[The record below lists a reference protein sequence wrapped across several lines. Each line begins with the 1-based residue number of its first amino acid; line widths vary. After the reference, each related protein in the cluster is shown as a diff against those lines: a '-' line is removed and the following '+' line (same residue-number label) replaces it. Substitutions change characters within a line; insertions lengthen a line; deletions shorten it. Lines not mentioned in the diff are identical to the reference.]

1 MRAIERAYQWVKGL
15 SETQKNEMLADLNA
29 ATAAVIN
36 AFKDPTI
43 TPAQVEMLFKTAD
56 EGEVKKA
63 ALQNELDAKNA
74 QLAKLQREIAELTA
88 QIDVLNV
95 VTVKQVDMRDMLAA
109 VRQKQIENMVAE
121 GLKKQELQNAI
132 KEKIADIPVEA
143 VAEIMTEKQP
153 KRRKK

>member
-15 SETQKNEMLADLNA
+15 SEAQKTEMLADLNA

-88 QIDVLNV
+88 QIDVLNI

-132 KEKIADIPVEA
+132 KEKIADIPAEA
-143 VAEIMTEKQP
+143 VAEIMTEKP

>member
-15 SETQKNEMLADLNA
+15 SEDQKNEMLADLNA

-43 TPAQVEMLFKTAD
+43 TPEQVKMLFTTAD
-56 EGEVKKA
+56 EGDVKKA
-63 ALQNELDAKNA
+63 ALQNELNAKNE

-95 VTVKQVDMRDMLAA
+95 VTVKQVDMRKQMAE
-109 VRQKQIENMVAE
+109 VRRKQIENMVAE
-121 GLKKQELQNAI
+121 GLKKQALQNAI
-132 KEKIADIPVEA
+132 KEKIADISAEA
-143 VAEIMTEKQP
+143 VAEIMTEKP

>member
-15 SETQKNEMLADLNA
+15 SEAQKNEMLADLNA

-36 AFKDPTI
+36 AFKDPSI
-43 TPAQVEMLFKTAD
+43 TPAQVEMLFTTAD
-56 EGEVKKA
+56 EGDVKKA
-63 ALQNELDAKNA
+63 ALQNELNTKNE

-95 VTVKQVDMRDMLAA
+95 VTVKQVDMRTQMAD
-109 VRQKQIENMVAE
+109 VRRRQIENMVAE

-132 KEKIADIPVEA
+132 KEKIADIPAEA
-143 VAEIMTEKQP
+143 VAEIMTEKP

>member
-1 MRAIERAYQWVKGL
+1 MRAIERAYHWVQGL
-15 SETQKNEMLADLNA
+15 PEAQKNEMLADLNA
-29 ATAAVIN
+29 ATATVIN

-63 ALQNELDAKNA
+63 ALQNELNTKNE

-95 VTVKQVDMRDMLAA
+95 VTVKQVDMRTQMAD
-109 VRQKQIENMVAE
+109 VRRRQIENMVAE
-121 GLKKQELQNAI
+121 GLKKQELQKAI
-132 KEKIADIPVEA
+132 KEKIADIPAEA
-143 VAEIMTEKQP
+143 VAEIMTEKP

>member
-15 SETQKNEMLADLNA
+15 SEDQKNEMLADLNA

-43 TPAQVEMLFKTAD
+43 TPAQVEMLFTTAD
-56 EGEVKKA
+56 EGDVKKA
-63 ALQNELDAKNA
+63 ALQNELDAKNE

-95 VTVKQVDMRDMLAA
+95 VTVKQVDMRKQMAE
-109 VRQKQIENMVAE
+109 VRRRQIENMVAE
-121 GLKKQELQNAI
+121 GLKKQALQNAI
-132 KEKIADIPVEA
+132 KEKIADIPAEA
-143 VAEIMTEKQP
+143 VAEIMTEKP
-153 KRRKK
+153 KKRKK

>member
-15 SETQKNEMLADLNA
+15 SEAQKNEMLADLNA

-43 TPAQVEMLFKTAD
+43 TPEQVKMLFTTAD
-56 EGEVKKA
+56 EGDVKKA
-63 ALQNELDAKNA
+63 ALQNELDAKNE

-95 VTVKQVDMRDMLAA
+95 VTVKQVNMRDMLAA

-121 GLKKQELQNAI
+121 GLKKQALQNAI
-132 KEKIADIPVEA
+132 KEKIADIPAEA
-143 VAEIMTEKQP
+143 VAEIMAEKP

>member
-15 SETQKNEMLADLNA
+15 SEAQKNEMLADLNA

-43 TPAQVEMLFKTAD
+43 TPAQVEMLFTTAD
-56 EGEVKKA
+56 EGDVKKA
-63 ALQNELDAKNA
+63 ALQNELDAKNE

-95 VTVKQVDMRDMLAA
+95 VTVKQVDMRKQMAE
-109 VRQKQIENMVAE
+109 VRRKQIENMVAE
-121 GLKKQELQNAI
+121 GLRKQALQNAI
-132 KEKIADIPVEA
+132 KEKIADIPAEA
-143 VAEIMTEKQP
+143 VAEIMTEKP

>member
-15 SETQKNEMLADLNA
+15 SEAQKNEMLADLNA
-29 ATAAVIN
+29 ATATVIN
-36 AFKDPTI
+36 AFKDPSI

-56 EGEVKKA
+56 EGDVKKA

-74 QLAKLQREIAELTA
+74 QLAKLQREIAEFTA

-95 VTVKQVDMRDMLAA
+95 VTVKQVDMRTQMAD
-109 VRQKQIENMVAE
+109 VRRRQIENMVAE
-121 GLKKQELQNAI
+121 GLKKQELQKAI
-132 KEKIADIPVEA
+132 KEKIADIPAEA
-143 VAEIMTEKQP
+143 VAEIMTEKP

>member
-43 TPAQVEMLFKTAD
+43 TPEQVKMLFTTAD
-56 EGEVKKA
+56 EGDVKKA

-95 VTVKQVDMRDMLAA
+95 VTVKQVDMRIQMAD
-109 VRQKQIENMVAE
+109 VRRRQIENMVAE

-132 KEKIADIPVEA
+132 KEKIADIPAEA
-143 VAEIMTEKQP
+143 VAEIMTEKP

>member
-1 MRAIERAYQWVKGL
+1 MRAIERAYQWAKGL
-15 SETQKNEMLADLNA
+15 SEAQKNEMLADLNA

-43 TPAQVEMLFKTAD
+43 TPAQVEMLFTTAD
-56 EGEVKKA
+56 EGDVKKA
-63 ALQNELDAKNA
+63 ALQNELNTKNE

-95 VTVKQVDMRDMLAA
+95 VTVKQVDMRTQMAD
-109 VRQKQIENMVAE
+109 VRRRQIENMVAE
-121 GLKKQELQNAI
+121 GLRKQELQKAI
-132 KEKIADIPVEA
+132 KEKIADIPAEA
-143 VAEIMTEKQP
+143 VAEIMTEKP

>member
-15 SETQKNEMLADLNA
+15 SEAQKNEMLADLNA

-43 TPAQVEMLFKTAD
+43 TPAQVEMLFTTAD
-56 EGEVKKA
+56 EGDVKKA
-63 ALQNELDAKNA
+63 ALQNELNTKNE

-95 VTVKQVDMRDMLAA
+95 VTVKQVDMRTQMAD
-109 VRQKQIENMVAE
+109 VRRRQIENMVAE
-121 GLKKQELQNAI
+121 GLKKQELQKAI
-132 KEKIADIPVEA
+132 KEKIADIPAEA
-143 VAEIMTEKQP
+143 VAEIMTEKP

>member
-1 MRAIERAYQWVKGL
+1 MRAIERAYHWVQGL
-15 SETQKNEMLADLNA
+15 SEAQKNEMLADLNA

-43 TPAQVEMLFKTAD
+43 TPEQVEMLFKTAD

-95 VTVKQVDMRDMLAA
+95 VTAKQVDMRTQMAN
-109 VRQKQIENMVAE
+109 VRRKQIENMVAE
-121 GLKKQELQNAI
+121 GLKKQALQNAI
-132 KEKIADIPVEA
+132 KEKIADIPAEA
-143 VAEIMTEKQP
+143 VAEIMTEKP

>member
-15 SETQKNEMLADLNA
+15 SEDQKNEMLADLNA

-36 AFKDPTI
+36 AFKDPSI
-43 TPAQVEMLFKTAD
+43 TPAQVEMLFTTAD
-56 EGEVKKA
+56 EGDVKKA

-95 VTVKQVDMRDMLAA
+95 VTVKQVDMRKQMAE
-109 VRQKQIENMVAE
+109 VRRKQIENMVAE
-121 GLKKQELQNAI
+121 GLRKQALQNAI
-132 KEKIADIPVEA
+132 KEKIADIPAEA
-143 VAEIMTEKQP
+143 VAEIMTEKP

>member
-15 SETQKNEMLADLNA
+15 SEAQKNEMLADLNA

-36 AFKDPTI
+36 AFKDPSI
-43 TPAQVEMLFKTAD
+43 TPAQVEMLFTTAD
-56 EGEVKKA
+56 EGDVKKA
-63 ALQNELDAKNA
+63 ALQNELNTKNE

-95 VTVKQVDMRDMLAA
+95 VTVKQVDMRTQMAD
-109 VRQKQIENMVAE
+109 VRRRQIENMVAE
-121 GLKKQELQNAI
+121 GLKKQELQKAI
-132 KEKIADIPVEA
+132 KEKIADIPAEA
-143 VAEIMTEKQP
+143 VAEIMTEKP

>member
-43 TPAQVEMLFKTAD
+43 TPAQVEMLFTTAD
-56 EGEVKKA
+56 EGDVKKA
-63 ALQNELDAKNA
+63 ALQNELNAKNE

-95 VTVKQVDMRDMLAA
+95 VTVKQVDMRKQMAE
-109 VRQKQIENMVAE
+109 VRRKQIENMVAE
-121 GLKKQELQNAI
+121 GLRKQELQKAI
-132 KEKIADIPVEA
+132 KEKIADIPAEA
-143 VAEIMTEKQP
+143 VAEIMTEKP

>member
-15 SETQKNEMLADLNA
+15 SEAQKNEMLADLKT
-29 ATAAVIN
+29 ATATVIN

-43 TPAQVEMLFKTAD
+43 TPEQVEMLFKTAD

-95 VTVKQVDMRDMLAA
+95 VTVKQVDMRKQMAE
-109 VRQKQIENMVAE
+109 VRRKQIENMVAE
-121 GLKKQELQNAI
+121 GLKKQALQNAI
-132 KEKIADIPVEA
+132 KEKIADIPAEA
-143 VAEIMTEKQP
+143 VAEIMTEKP

>member
-15 SETQKNEMLADLNA
+15 SEDQKNEMLADLNA

-132 KEKIADIPVEA
+132 KEKIADIPAEA
-143 VAEIMTEKQP
+143 VAEIMTEKP

>member
-15 SETQKNEMLADLNA
+15 SEVQKNEMLADLNA

-43 TPAQVEMLFKTAD
+43 TPAQVEMLFTTAD

-63 ALQNELDAKNA
+63 ALQNELDAKNT

-95 VTVKQVDMRDMLAA
+95 VTVKQVDMRKQMAE
-109 VRQKQIENMVAE
+109 VRRKQIENMVAE
-121 GLKKQELQNAI
+121 GLKKQALQNAI
-132 KEKIADIPVEA
+132 KEKIADIPAEA
-143 VAEIMTEKQP
+143 VAEIMTEKP

>member
-15 SETQKNEMLADLNA
+15 SEAQKNEMLADLNA

-43 TPAQVEMLFKTAD
+43 TPVQVEMLFTTAD
-56 EGEVKKA
+56 EGDVKKA

-95 VTVKQVDMRDMLAA
+95 VTVKQVDMRTQMAD
-109 VRQKQIENMVAE
+109 VRRRQIENMVAE
-121 GLKKQELQNAI
+121 GLKKQALQNAI
-132 KEKIADIPVEA
+132 KEKIADIPAEA
-143 VAEIMTEKQP
+143 VAEIMTEKP

>member
-15 SETQKNEMLADLNA
+15 SEAQKTEMLADLNA

-88 QIDVLNV
+88 QIDVLNI

-121 GLKKQELQNAI
+121 GLKRQELQNAI
-132 KEKIADIPVEA
+132 KEKIADIPAEA
-143 VAEIMTEKQP
+143 VAEIMTEKP

>member
-15 SETQKNEMLADLNA
+15 SEAQKNEMLADLNA

-43 TPAQVEMLFKTAD
+43 TPAQVEMLFTTAD
-56 EGEVKKA
+56 EGDVKKA

-95 VTVKQVDMRDMLAA
+95 VTVKQADMRKQMAE
-109 VRQKQIENMVAE
+109 VRRKQIENMVAE
-121 GLKKQELQNAI
+121 GLKKQALHNAI
-132 KEKIADIPVEA
+132 KEKIADIPAEA
-143 VAEIMTEKQP
+143 VAEIMTEKP

>member
-1 MRAIERAYQWVKGL
+1 MRAIERAYQWAKGL
-15 SETQKNEMLADLNA
+15 SEAQKNEMLADLNA

-43 TPAQVEMLFKTAD
+43 TPVQVKMLFTTAD
-56 EGEVKKA
+56 EGDVKKA
-63 ALQNELDAKNA
+63 ALQNELNTKNE

-95 VTVKQVDMRDMLAA
+95 VTVKQVDMRTQMAD
-109 VRQKQIENMVAE
+109 VRRRQIENMVAE
-121 GLKKQELQNAI
+121 GLRKQELQKAI
-132 KEKIADIPVEA
+132 KEKIADIPAEA
-143 VAEIMTEKQP
+143 VAEIMTEKP

>member
-15 SETQKNEMLADLNA
+15 SEAQKNEMLADLNA

-43 TPAQVEMLFKTAD
+43 TPEQVKMLFTTAD
-56 EGEVKKA
+56 EGDVKKA
-63 ALQNELDAKNA
+63 ALQNELDAKNE

-121 GLKKQELQNAI
+121 GLKKQALQNAI
-132 KEKIADIPVEA
+132 KEKIADIPAEA
-143 VAEIMTEKQP
+143 VAEIMAEKP

>member
-15 SETQKNEMLADLNA
+15 SEAQKNEMLADLNA

-43 TPAQVEMLFKTAD
+43 TPAQVEMLFTTAD
-56 EGEVKKA
+56 EGDVKKA

-95 VTVKQVDMRDMLAA
+95 VTVKQVDMRTQMAD
-109 VRQKQIENMVAE
+109 VRRRQIENMVAE
-121 GLKKQELQNAI
+121 GLKKQELQKAI
-132 KEKIADIPVEA
+132 KEKIADIPAEA
-143 VAEIMTEKQP
+143 VAEIMTEKP

>member
-36 AFKDPTI
+36 AFKDPAI
-43 TPAQVEMLFKTAD
+43 TPEQVKMLFTTAD
-56 EGEVKKA
+56 EGDVKKA

-95 VTVKQVDMRDMLAA
+95 VTVKQVDMRKQMAE
-109 VRQKQIENMVAE
+109 VRRRQIENMVAE
-121 GLKKQELQNAI
+121 GLKKQALQNAI
-132 KEKIADIPVEA
+132 KEKIADIPAEA
-143 VAEIMTEKQP
+143 VAEIMTEKP

>member
-15 SETQKNEMLADLNA
+15 SEVQKNEMLADLNA

-43 TPAQVEMLFKTAD
+43 TPAQVEMLFTTAD

-63 ALQNELDAKNA
+63 ALQNELDAKNT

-95 VTVKQVDMRDMLAA
+95 VTVRQVDMRKQMAE
-109 VRQKQIENMVAE
+109 VRRKQIENMVAE
-121 GLKKQELQNAI
+121 GLKKQALQNAI
-132 KEKIADIPVEA
+132 KEKIADIPAEA
-143 VAEIMTEKQP
+143 VAEIMTEKP

>member
-15 SETQKNEMLADLNA
+15 SEAQKNEMLADLNA

-43 TPAQVEMLFKTAD
+43 TPAQVEMLFTTAS
-56 EGEVKKA
+56 EGDVKKA

-95 VTVKQVDMRDMLAA
+95 VTVKQVDMRKQMAE
-109 VRQKQIENMVAE
+109 VRRKQIENMVAE
-121 GLKKQELQNAI
+121 GLKKQALQNAI
-132 KEKIADIPVEA
+132 KEKIADIPAEA
-143 VAEIMTEKQP
+143 VAEIMTEKP

>member
-15 SETQKNEMLADLNA
+15 SEAQKNEMLADLNA

-43 TPAQVEMLFKTAD
+43 TPAQVEMLFTTAD

-95 VTVKQVDMRDMLAA
+95 VTVKQIDMRTQMAN
-109 VRQKQIENMVAE
+109 VRRKQIENMVAE
-121 GLKKQELQNAI
+121 GLRKQELQNAI
-132 KEKIADIPVEA
+132 KEKIADIPAEA
-143 VAEIMTEKQP
+143 VAEIMTEKP

>member
-15 SETQKNEMLADLNA
+15 SEAQKNEMLADLNA

-43 TPAQVEMLFKTAD
+43 TPAQVEMLFTTAD

-95 VTVKQVDMRDMLAA
+95 VTVKQVDMRTQMAD
-109 VRQKQIENMVAE
+109 VRRRQIENMVAE
-121 GLKKQELQNAI
+121 GLKKQALQNAI
-132 KEKIADIPVEA
+132 KEKIADIPAEA
-143 VAEIMTEKQP
+143 VAEIMTEKP

>member
-15 SETQKNEMLADLNA
+15 SEAQKNEMLADLNA

-43 TPAQVEMLFKTAD
+43 TPAQVEMLFTTAD
-56 EGEVKKA
+56 EGDVKKA

-95 VTVKQVDMRDMLAA
+95 VTVKQVDMRKQMAE

-121 GLKKQELQNAI
+121 GLKKQALQNAI
-132 KEKIADIPVEA
+132 KEKIADIPAEA
-143 VAEIMTEKQP
+143 VTEIMTEKP

>member
-15 SETQKNEMLADLNA
+15 SEAQKNEMLADLNA

-43 TPAQVEMLFKTAD
+43 TPAQVEMLFTTAD
-56 EGEVKKA
+56 EGDVKKA

-95 VTVKQVDMRDMLAA
+95 VTVKQVDMRTQMAD
-109 VRQKQIENMVAE
+109 VRRRQIENMVAE
-121 GLKKQELQNAI
+121 GLKKQALQNAI
-132 KEKIADIPVEA
+132 KEKIADIPAEA
-143 VAEIMTEKQP
+143 VAEIMTEKP

>member
-1 MRAIERAYQWVKGL
+1 MRAIERAYQWAKGL
-15 SETQKNEMLADLNA
+15 SEAQKNEMLADLNT
-29 ATAAVIN
+29 ATATVIN
-36 AFKDPTI
+36 AFKDPSI

-63 ALQNELDAKNA
+63 ALQNELNTKNE

-95 VTVKQVDMRDMLAA
+95 VTVKQVDMRTQMAD
-109 VRQKQIENMVAE
+109 VRRRQIENMVAE

-132 KEKIADIPVEA
+132 KEKIADIPAEA
-143 VAEIMTEKQP
+143 VAEIMTEKP

>member
-15 SETQKNEMLADLNA
+15 SEAQKNEMLADLNA

-43 TPAQVEMLFKTAD
+43 TPAQVEMLFTTAD
-56 EGEVKKA
+56 DGDVKKA

-88 QIDVLNV
+88 QIDVLNG
-95 VTVKQVDMRDMLAA
+95 VTVKQVDRRKQMAE
-109 VRQKQIENMVAE
+109 VRRKHIENMVAE
-121 GLKKQELQNAI
+121 GLRKQELQNAI
-132 KEKIADIPVEA
+132 KEKIADIPAEA
-143 VAEIMTEKQP
+143 VAEIMTEKP

>member
-15 SETQKNEMLADLNA
+15 SEAQKNEMLADLNA

-43 TPAQVEMLFKTAD
+43 TPAQVEMLFTTAD
-56 EGEVKKA
+56 EGDVKKA

-95 VTVKQVDMRDMLAA
+95 VTVKQVDMRTQMAD
-109 VRQKQIENMVAE
+109 VRRKQIENMVAE
-121 GLKKQELQNAI
+121 GLKKQALQNAI
-132 KEKIADIPVEA
+132 KEKIADIPAEA
-143 VAEIMTEKQP
+143 VAEIMTEKP

>member
-15 SETQKNEMLADLNA
+15 SEAQKNEMLADLNA

-43 TPAQVEMLFKTAD
+43 TPAQVEMLFTTAD
-56 EGEVKKA
+56 EGDVKKA
-63 ALQNELDAKNA
+63 ALQNELDTKNA

-95 VTVKQVDMRDMLAA
+95 VTVKQVDMRTQMAN
-109 VRQKQIENMVAE
+109 VRRRQIENMVAE
-121 GLKKQELQNAI
+121 GLKKQALQNAI
-132 KEKIADIPVEA
+132 KEKIADIPAEA
-143 VAEIMTEKQP
+143 VAEIMTEKP

>member
-15 SETQKNEMLADLNA
+15 SENQKSEMLADLNA

-43 TPAQVEMLFKTAD
+43 TPAQVEMLFTTAD
-56 EGEVKKA
+56 EGDVKKA

-95 VTVKQVDMRDMLAA
+95 VTARQVDMRKQMAE
-109 VRQKQIENMVAE
+109 VRRKQIENMVAE
-121 GLKKQELQNAI
+121 GLRKQELQNAI
-132 KEKIADIPVEA
+132 KEKIADIPAEA
-143 VAEIMTEKQP
+143 VAEIMTEKP